1 MLIDAT
7 KLSKEFALILIIFAL
22 KGMIPIVRYFPALLF
37 FLEIANLIR
46 VTVISKLNVKI
57 LNSFATV

>member
-57 LNSFATV
+57 LNSVAAV

>member
-7 KLSKEFALILIIFAL
+7 KLSTEFALILIIFAL

-57 LNSFATV
+57 LNSVATV

>member
-22 KGMIPIVRYFPALLF
+22 KGMIPIVRYFPALLL

-57 LNSFATV
+57 LNSVATV

>member
-46 VTVISKLNVKI
+46 VTGISKLNVKI
-57 LNSFATV
+57 LNSVATV

>member
-1 MLIDAT
+1 MLIDTT

-57 LNSFATV
+57 LNSVATV

>member
-1 MLIDAT
+1 MLIDET

-57 LNSFATV
+57 LNSVATV

>member
-57 LNSFATV
+57 LNSVATV